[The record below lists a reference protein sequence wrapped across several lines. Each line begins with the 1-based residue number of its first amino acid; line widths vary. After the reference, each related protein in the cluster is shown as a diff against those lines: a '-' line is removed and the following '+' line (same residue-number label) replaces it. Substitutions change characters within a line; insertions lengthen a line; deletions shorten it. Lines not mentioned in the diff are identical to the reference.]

1 MKTLDLALKASDH
14 FGQATLDPEKKL
26 PEAIIFGV
34 SDEGISVLSSAMD
47 IYDAIEQAHESH
59 AVNNGYAAV
68 GALTGG
74 WAAPLK
80 AGEDEPSTPPS
91 ESPERSRVTLITVFT
106 RQTSASVIH
115 FADGSHFTD
124 EGEGR
129 GALANEMSD
138 LAHSLC
144 A

>member
-34 SDEGISVLSSAMD
+34 NDEGISVLSSAMD
-47 IYDAIEQAHESH
+47 IYDAITQAHESS

-74 WAAPLK
+74 WAAPLEK
-80 AGEDEPSTPPS
+80 GEGEPSTPPS
-91 ESPERSRVTLITVFT
+91 EHPERSRVTLITVFT

-129 GALANEMSD
+129 GALANELSD
-138 LAHSLC
+138 LAHCLC

>member
-1 MKTLDLALKASDH
+1 LALRASDH
-14 FGQATLDPEKKL
+14 FGQATLDPEKQL

-34 SDEGISVLSSAMD
+34 DDEGISVLSSAMD
-47 IYDAIEQAHESH
+47 IYHAIEQAHESP
-59 AVNNGYAAV
+59 AVKNGYAAV
-68 GALTGG
+68 GALTSG
-74 WAAPLK
+74 WASPLQE
-80 AGEDEPSTPPS
+80 GEGEPSTPPS
-91 ESPERSRVTLITVFT
+91 EHPERCRVTLITVFT